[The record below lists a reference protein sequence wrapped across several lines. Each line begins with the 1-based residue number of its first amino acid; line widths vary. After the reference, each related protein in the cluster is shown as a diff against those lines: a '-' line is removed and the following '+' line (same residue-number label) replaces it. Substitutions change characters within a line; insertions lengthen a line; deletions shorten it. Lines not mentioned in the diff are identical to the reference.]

1 MDGRVNNR
9 GTIGNKGG
17 RPPKADEV
25 KRAEKMESVMGTEE
39 VLENLAKKV
48 REGDVQAIKLWL
60 AYLLGQPKKTIDH
73 QNDGGRF
80 ERLEI
85 VYVEG
90 E

>member
-17 RPPKADEV
+17 RPPKADEIKV
-25 KRAEKMESVMGTEE
+25 IEAMDAVMIPEE
-39 VLENLAKKV
+39 AWKNLAKLV
-48 REGDVQAIKLWL
+48 QDGDVQAIKTWL
-60 AYLLGQPKKTIDH
+60 AYRYGQPKKTIDH

-80 ERLEI
+80 ESLEI

>member
-17 RPPKADEV
+17 RPPKADEIKV
-25 KRAEKMESVMGTEE
+25 IEAMDAVMIPEE
-39 VLENLAKKV
+39 AWKNLAKLV
-48 REGDVQAIKLWL
+48 QDGDVQAINTWL
-60 AYLLGQPKKTIDH
+60 AYRYGQPKKTIDH